1 MSAISSIAPNSG
13 MLPNVSTAGAS
24 SVSGLDFKSIFA
36 SLIQNRDA
44 QGISPVTQT
53 AVPPVTEKS
62 SDLKTQTVNIVTQF
76 NDNWQSKNS
85 ALEKAMS
92 QIKGT
97 EGEMLNLQLQ
107 MGRLQ
112 LTTELVTKTAETA
125 SNSLKKLQQVGQ

>member
-1 MSAISSIAPNSG
+1 MSAINTISPNSSL
-13 MLPNVSTAGAS
+13 LPNISTAGSS

-36 SLIQNRDA
+36 SLIQNRDS
-44 QGISPVTQT
+44 QIINPLTKSP
-53 AVPPVTEKS
+53 VPPVTEQT
-62 SDLKTQTVNIVTQF
+62 SDLKTQTVNFVTQF
-76 NDNWQSKNS
+76 NDNWQTKNN

-92 QIKGT
+92 QIKGK